1 MFALTQYNV
10 SLKTNNNKIKIKINN
25 TQQKGET
32 EDMLM

>member
-10 SLKTNNNKIKIKINN
+10 SLKKNNNKIKINN

>member
-10 SLKTNNNKIKIKINN
+10 SLKTNNNKIKINN